1 MSKKYN
7 VSYKSVFLYNND
19 GITVLFPGLPGCYT
33 YGTSDS
39 KAKQMA
45 IDALKVYCEEL
56 LRTGPLPTKMSDLE
70 ISKWIEDHK
79 KEWGKAKY
87 SIKTI
92 ISNVEE
98 F

>member
-1 MSKKYN
+1 
-7 VSYKSVFLYNND
+7 
-19 GITVLFPGLPGCYT
+19 
-33 YGTSDS
+33 
-39 KAKQMA
+39 MA